1 MTKETR
7 DIIAIVGLLAFALFI
22 IAFGP
27 LAVIWSLNTLFPILA
42 IPLGFYQWLA
52 VLVLNATVF
61 GKTIISRK
69 I

>member
-7 DIIAIVGLLAFALFI
+7 DIIAIVGLLTFALFI

-52 VLVLNATVF
+52 VVVLNLTVF
-61 GKTIISRK
+61 GKAIISK
-69 I
+69 KD